1 MTELEMVV
9 MNLIINAGDAKA
21 SAYEALEKVNEG
33 KYEEANELMEKA
45 DEALEVA
52 HNAQTSLLQKEA
64 AGSFDDGYK
73 WKKSYWADHWI
84 KKDC

>member
-52 HNAQTSLLQKEA
+52 HNDQTSLLQKKLLER
-64 AGSFDDGYK
+64 K
-73 WKKSYWADHWI
+73 QR
-84 KKDC
+84 